1 MSSLLQIE
9 SAIAG
14 LPPQQQWLL
23 LSWLQSRLAAEPA
36 TQATTPEALQ
46 VFRQLQ
52 AEVGLSP
59 ERATAWKDAVAA
71 GRR

>member
-9 SAIAG
+9 SAVAG

-23 LSWLQSRLAAEPA
+23 LSWLQSRLAAEPV
-36 TQATTPEALQ
+36 TQPTTPEALQ

-52 AEVGLSP
+52 AEVKLTDEG
-59 ERATAWKDAVAA
+59 AAAWKQAVAEA
-71 GRR
+71 RR